1 MAVLYDQKKYDDEAM
16 DRYLQVLSIYRK
28 KSGRDSMATARVLGN
43 IASSL
48 KKQGKNKE
56 ATMVKYQQY
65 LSIREKVLGE
75 HHPETILTH
84 SNIEK
89 LKVTMH
95 SCCT

>member
-1 MAVLYDQKKYDDEAM
+1 M

-28 KSGRDSMATARVLGN
+28 KSGRDSMATARVLGH

-48 KKQGKNKE
+48 KRQGKNKE
-56 ATMVKYQQY
+56 AMVKYQQS

-75 HHPETILTH
+75 DHPETILTR

-89 LKVTMH
+89 LKVTMGNR
-95 SCCT
+95 